1 MSHLILQLAT
11 NAFTLTLFLPKYEF
25 YARMPSTMIIRL
37 FSFIWMSC
45 LCYAYDCSISNHVT
59 ISGQEIF
66 EEAEKNRNSQNWEAA
81 FSLYKQAAELGYTK
95 AYSALGACYA
105 QGLGTNKNIEL
116 ATEWFK
122 RGAEANDRKAQ
133 FNLANIYNAMG
144 DNDSAFK
151 YYELS
156 AKNGYDVAKLIY
168 AKKLYLRGEASPQ
181 TRMLIAE
188 ATQTIPIEQ
197 LLTEAK
203 LAADGDFLS
212 QTFAFDL
219 CLVLSEKG
227 VPIAQ
232 ALVGECYFYGCGTES
247 NMEQARK
254 YYKLAAEKG
263 IEEAHL
269 MIYATYHLDN
279 TGKPIYSPIYLS
291 DDEYNTYR
299 SSIQKAA
306 SSGHP
311 LAQLILGCI
320 YAYGFC
326 GFEQNKEEAE
336 KLLRAAAEQGMPDAM
351 DQLGKLLNELGRTD
365 EGTYWVDKAKS
376 TYDAQPK

>member
-1 MSHLILQLAT
+1 
-11 NAFTLTLFLPKYEF
+11 
-25 YARMPSTMIIRL
+25 MIIRL
-37 FSFIWMSC
+37 FSFIWMFC
-45 LCYAYDCSISNHVT
+45 LCNAYDCPISNHTT
-59 ISGQEIF
+59 ICGQEIF

-95 AYSALGACYA
+95 AYNALGVCYTY
-105 QGLGTNKNIEL
+105 GLGTNKDIEL
-116 ATEWFK
+116 SIVWFK
-122 RGAEANDRKAQ
+122 RGAESNDSKSQ
-133 FNLANIYNAMG
+133 FNLANTYNAMG

-188 ATQTIPIEQ
+188 AAQTIPIEQ

-219 CLVLSEKG
+219 YLLLSEKG
-227 VPIAQ
+227 SPIAQ
-232 ALVGECYFYGCGTES
+232 ALVGECYFTGCGTEI

-254 YYKLAAEKG
+254 YYKLASKNGVED
-263 IEEAHL
+263 AH
-269 MIYATYHLDN
+269 IRIFSTYHFDN
-279 TGKPIYSPIYLS
+279 TGKYKSVSSPISLS
-291 DDEYNTYR
+291 TEEYNEYC

-326 GFEQNKEEAE
+326 GFEQNNEEAE
-336 KLLRAAAEQGMPDAM
+336 KLLRAAAEQGIPDAM

-376 TYDAQPK
+376 TYYAQPK